1 MAENDLFVRTGAQ
14 WISVRMLFL
23 GIECKDL
30 TLGEFLIYVP
40 AGRRRSA
47 RGLFGP
53 MVWRTQPDI
62 SVEQKKVLDI
72 LAAPFFPKA

>member
-30 TLGEFLIYVP
+30 TLGEFLILCASRAP
-40 AGRRRSA
+40 AQCSGSLRA
-47 RGLFGP
+47 YG
-53 MVWRTQPDI
+53 MADI